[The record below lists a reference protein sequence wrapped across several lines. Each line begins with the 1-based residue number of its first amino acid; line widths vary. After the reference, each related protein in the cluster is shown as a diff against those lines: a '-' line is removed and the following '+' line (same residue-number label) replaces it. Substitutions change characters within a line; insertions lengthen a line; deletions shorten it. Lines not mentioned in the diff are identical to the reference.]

1 MYEGVSNIEDNE
13 VFLFVLVF
21 RNGDK
26 HGIQVVVEGI
36 SWDDEMIASHLWPL
50 SGIHT
55 LMLPQRIPTLLKASI
70 RVCVL
75 IRFSAIL
82 LYLKNSLDQTGFE
95 TTVHVT
101 SNISESIEIRG
112 NPLQITVSCL
122 CLVYR
127 MSVSSLAM
135 WVQLHLKFN
144 PTLLEVWPN
153 FTQKFNSTSLELWV
167 CSKMVLPSRLLWG

>member
-1 MYEGVSNIEDNE
+1 
-13 VFLFVLVF
+13 
-21 RNGDK
+21 
-26 HGIQVVVEGI
+26 
-36 SWDDEMIASHLWPL
+36 MIASHLWPL

-55 LMLPQRIPTLLKASI
+55 SMLPQRIPTLLKASI
-70 RVCVL
+70 RVCAL
-75 IRFSAIL
+75 IRFSAIS

-153 FTQKFNSTSLELWV
+153 FTRKFDSTSLELWV
-167 CSKMVLPSRLLWG
+167 CSKIVLHSRLLWGWSADLSWRIREWLTDACTWPCTNLRLPMWQVCGKK